1 MELEFSE
8 SVILLFDPTM
18 NNLSVLYYSSIKNQ
32 ISPDQTLILVYQ
44 SMLIWMSISV
54 AKVLTNELQDKSI
67 GI

>member
-18 NNLSVLYYSSIKNQ
+18 NNLSVLCYSSIKNQ

-44 SMLIWMSISV
+44 SMLIWMSILV